1 MKEVDFDVVYDLAEQ
16 GFRQYEIAEE
26 LGISTSTLSKRLV
39 EVREK
44 QGLLM
49 RYRELQSLQLTS
61 IQARI
66 LEAITPEKINEA
78 PLRDLILAFKI
89 LKEKE
94 QTIEGK
100 PTEIKGLVH
109 YLLEL
114 EKQENVIDME
124 EFSPEQFNEAAKS
137 AALVTALPAPDP
149 LEEALEN
156 PEYLPRL

>member
-1 MKEVDFDVVYDLAEQ
+1 MKEIDFDVVYDLAEQ

-26 LGISTSTLSKRLV
+26 LGISTSTLSKRMN

-49 RYRELQSLQLTS
+49 KYRELQSLQLTS
-61 IQARI
+61 LQARI
-66 LEAITPEKINEA
+66 LEAITPQKIEEA
-78 PLRDLILAFKI
+78 PLRDLILAFKV
-89 LKEKE
+89 LKDKE
-94 QTIEGK
+94 QVLEGK

-124 EFSPEQFNEAAKS
+124 EFTPDQFEEAAK
-137 AALVTALPAPDP
+137 AAAMVVRLPELPS
-149 LEEALEN
+149 EEAIEN
-156 PEYLPRL
+156 PEYLPKL